1 MAKKIT
7 KKELAELQENIK
19 SINGVQ
25 IRIGELELGKLN
37 LAAQFNQLNQNLK
50 LLQDTLE
57 KKYGSVNINV
67 KTGEINNETDKKN

>member
-19 SINGVQ
+19 NINSVQ

-50 LLQDTLE
+50 LLQDRLE

>member
-19 SINGVQ
+19 NINGVQ

-67 KTGEINNETDKKN
+67 KTGEINNETDKKD

>member
-7 KKELAELQENIK
+7 KKELTELQNNIK
-19 SINGVQ
+19 NINTVQ
-25 IRIGELELGKLN
+25 IKIGELELGKLN

>member
-1 MAKKIT
+1 MAKKIS

-19 SINGVQ
+19 GINSVQ

-37 LAAQFNQLNQNLK
+37 LAAQFNQLDQNLK

>member
-19 SINGVQ
+19 SIKGVQ
-25 IRIGELELGKLN
+25 IRIGELELCKLN

>member
-19 SINGVQ
+19 NINGVQ

-67 KTGEINNETDKKN
+67 QTGEINNETDKKN

>member
-7 KKELAELQENIK
+7 KKELTELQENIQK
-19 SINGVQ
+19 INGVQ

-50 LLQDTLE
+50 LLQDKLE